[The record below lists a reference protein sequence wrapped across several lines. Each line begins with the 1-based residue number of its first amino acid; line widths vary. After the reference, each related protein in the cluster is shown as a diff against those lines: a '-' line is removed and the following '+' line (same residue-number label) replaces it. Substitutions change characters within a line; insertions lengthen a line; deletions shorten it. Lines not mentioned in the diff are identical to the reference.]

1 MQNTQS
7 LLSLV
12 KGQTYSYASFRA
24 LQQELFDAN
33 KTSGPAQ
40 DEWLVAYSK
49 ANWQRWQR
57 IEEKFVPS
65 EALLEAVAAVK
76 RPMTW
81 VLITEAWCGDAAQ
94 LTPFIGLVASKTEA
108 IDLTIVLRDENLE
121 LMDQFLTNGG
131 RSIPM
136 LVVLDGETGELI
148 GKWGPRPAA
157 LQTAVAELK
166 QAGAPKEEM
175 IAKVQ
180 QWYAQDKLQNTEAEF
195 VEKLNEWG
203 S

>member
-12 KGQTYSYASFRA
+12 KGQTYTYQAFRA

-33 KTSGPAQ
+33 RTSGPVQ

-57 IEEKFVPS
+57 IEEKYEPS
-65 EALLEAVAAVK
+65 ASLVEAMADVK
-76 RPMTW
+76 RPLTW
-81 VLITEAWCGDAAQ
+81 LLITEAWCGDAAQ
-94 LTPFIGLVASKTEA
+94 LTPFIGRVAAECDK
-108 IDLTIVLRDENLE
+108 IDLQIVLRDENLE

-131 RSIPM
+131 RAIPM
-136 LVVLDGETGELI
+136 LVVLDKETGELV
-148 GKWGPRPAA
+148 GKWGPRPLA
-157 LQTAVAELK
+157 LQEVVAQLK
-166 QAGAPKEEM
+166 ADGATKEDL

-180 QWYAQDKLQNTEAEF
+180 QWYAQDKLKNTEAELT
-195 VEKLNEWG
+195 VKLKEWG
-203 S
+203 N